1 MRLKASRLVN
11 ETEASMAPRDNQ
23 WTVYR
28 RERLESVLEQ
38 MQTPLQAMN
47 AIIFDDIEI
56 AEVNEVFQRFK
67 DFESELR
74 EIAKKHEA
82 HT

>member
-1 MRLKASRLVN
+1 
-11 ETEASMAPRDNQ
+11 MAPRDNQ